1 MHEESPSQK
10 EQDIAEEYVNNR
22 RLERPDTDIKKG
34 FKCALLFL
42 ATNALGSAFIYAF
55 LEWLG
60 AYSFLPQKIYIFA
73 VDYPT
78 WTKLLIYAI
87 VNFIGFMICFKIVVI
102 YSVRLYQHY
111 AKEEL
116 RRRCLFKP
124 TCSEYLI
131 LAVQKLGVIKGLYKG
146 YI

>member
-1 MHEESPSQK
+1 
-10 EQDIAEEYVNNR
+10 
-22 RLERPDTDIKKG
+22 
-34 FKCALLFL
+34 
-42 ATNALGSAFIYAF
+42 
-55 LEWLG
+55 
-60 AYSFLPQKIYIFA
+60 
-73 VDYPT
+73 
-78 WTKLLIYAI
+78 
-87 VNFIGFMICFKIVVI
+87 MICFKIVVI

-146 YI
+146 YIRLFKRCRGNIYKIDYP